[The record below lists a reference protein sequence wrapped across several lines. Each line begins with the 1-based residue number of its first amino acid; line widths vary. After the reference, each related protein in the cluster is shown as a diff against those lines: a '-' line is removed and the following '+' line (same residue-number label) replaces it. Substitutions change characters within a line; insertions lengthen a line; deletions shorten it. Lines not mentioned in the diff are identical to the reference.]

1 MGQLTHKNE
10 VRSVSIEPTAEKDSR
25 TIRGVA
31 IRFGEESVELG
42 FGDFRFKEVIARGA
56 ITEETLAKSDIKAY
70 MGHNS
75 DKLLARSNMGSGTLK
90 LELREDGLYFE
101 FEAPHT
107 ATGDE
112 ALELIRR
119 GDIRGCS
126 FAFWDALSTWEE
138 LQDGTYKRTI
148 TSLPHLDDISV
159 VVTPAYEC
167 TDVSV
172 RGLERFKEEQAPKLV
187 PASYYNDLEASL

>member
-1 MGQLTHKNE
+1 MEQHTHKNE
-10 VRSVSIEPTAEKDSR
+10 VRSFAIEPTVEKDSR

-31 IRFGEESVELG
+31 IRFNEESVELC
-42 FGDFRFKEVIARGA
+42 FGDLRFREVISSDA
-56 ITEETLAKSDIKAY
+56 ITPETLANSDIKAY
-70 MGHNS
+70 TCHNI

-107 ATGDE
+107 AAGDE

-119 GDIRGCS
+119 GDIRACS

-138 LQDGTYKRTI
+138 MPDGTYLRTI
-148 TSLPHLDDISV
+148 TSLPHLDDISI
-159 VVTPAYEC
+159 VVTPAYTC
-167 TDVSV
+167 TEVSV
-172 RGLERFKEEQAPKLV
+172 RGLDKMKEEKPDLV
-187 PASYYNDLEASL
+187 PSSYYNDLEASL

>member
-1 MGQLTHKNE
+1 MEQRTHKNE
-10 VRSVSIEPTAEKDSR
+10 VRSFAIEPTVEKDSR

-31 IRFGEESVELG
+31 IRFNEESVELG
-42 FGDFRFKEVIARGA
+42 FGDLRFREVISSDA
-56 ITEETLAKSDIKAY
+56 ITPETLANSDIKAY
-70 MGHNS
+70 MGHNV

-101 FEAPHT
+101 FEAPNT
-107 ATGDE
+107 ASGDE

-138 LQDGTYKRTI
+138 RADGTYLRTI
-148 TSLPHLDDISV
+148 TSLPHLDDVSI
-159 VVTPAYEC
+159 VVTPAYTC
-167 TDVSV
+167 TEVSV
-172 RGLERFKEEQAPKLV
+172 RGLDKMKEEKPALV